1 MFSKSKQ
8 LGWGMTLVVGSLWG
22 FCTVSAVARA
32 EIFKLTT
39 GGEVSGELVN
49 REESPRLHYVIRPY
63 AGGEITLAASQ
74 VTRVVPQRPV
84 DVEYQR
90 QRLKYGDSVQD
101 HWELAEW
108 CRGKRLK
115 KQNHFHLEQ
124 ILLLDSDHE
133 EARRLLG
140 YKLVDG
146 KWITREEQMKS
157 RGYVKYNGS
166 WVLPQEAQVREKQ
179 KKEKQ
184 LEKEWYEKIKRYHY
198 WLSGAKRARAKEH
211 LLDITDPRATNA
223 LARGFEKSKLRQDR
237 EIYARALTNV
247 ATPQAFGVLVKSTLE
262 NPDLDF
268 RDHCLELLERHKP
281 RSAVVSYVKALQH
294 KDNQRVNRAAV
305 GLAFVGNKSVIDPLV
320 DALITTHKQKIG
332 GENPGA
338 ISTSFGGVAG
348 TQSSGFSSGGGPKI
362 VIRTCRNEQVLKA
375 LCELTGKDF
384 DYDQAAW
391 RAWNAIQKPPPPKI
405 NSRRDD

>member
-124 ILLLDSDHE
+124 LLLLDSDHE

-166 WVLPQEAQVREKQ
+166 WVLPQEVQVREKQ
-179 KKEKQ
+179 KKE
-184 LEKEWYEKIKRYHY
+184 
-198 WLSGAKRARAKEH
+198 GVV
-211 LLDITDPRATNA
+211 
-223 LARGFEKSKLRQDR
+223 R
-237 EIYARALTNV
+237 E
-247 ATPQAFGVLVKSTLE
+247 
-262 NPDLDF
+262 D
-268 RDHCLELLERHKP
+268 
-281 RSAVVSYVKALQH
+281 KALPL
-294 KDNQRVNRAAV
+294 
-305 GLAFVGNKSVIDPLV
+305 LALRRQTCPRQGAP
-320 DALITTHKQKIG
+320 
-332 GENPGA
+332 PGYYGSA
-338 ISTSFGGVAG
+338 SDECAG
-348 TQSSGFSSGGGPKI
+348 TRF
-362 VIRTCRNEQVLKA
+362 
-375 LCELTGKDF
+375 
-384 DYDQAAW
+384 
-391 RAWNAIQKPPPPKI
+391 
-405 NSRRDD
+405 